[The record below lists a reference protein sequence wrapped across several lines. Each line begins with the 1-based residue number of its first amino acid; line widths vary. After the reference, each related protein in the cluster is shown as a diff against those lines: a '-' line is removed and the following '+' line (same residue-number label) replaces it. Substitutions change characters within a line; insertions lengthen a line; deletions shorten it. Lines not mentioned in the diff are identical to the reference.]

1 VADFRTDEGVSDF
14 FLDGRIAFPKIDAVI
29 INPAYDCG
37 ASDHAGVY
45 LQCIHRAASVL
56 RYRKPGIIVTFL
68 NQTAA
73 DRVKNKYGCSDFLKS
88 VVQQPHNVQ
97 GERDKAGRM
106 VYELPGKGEVKIK
119 LQKSL

>member
-45 LQCIHRAASVL
+45 LQCIHRASSVL
-56 RYRKPGIIVTFL
+56 RYRQAGDIVTFL
-68 NQTAA
+68 TQTAP
-73 DRVKNKYGCSDFLKS
+73 DMVKNKYGCSDFLKT
-88 VVQQPHNVQ
+88 VV
-97 GERDKAGRM
+97 
-106 VYELPGKGEVKIK
+106 
-119 LQKSL
+119 